1 VLPSEEITGLD
12 DATLGL
18 HRRQANSQ
26 ACKTFYVW
34 DEHGDG
40 TQPLTP
46 RTDSAIRGGRC
57 PIAA

>member
-12 DATLGL
+12 NATLRL
-18 HRRQANSQ
+18 HHRQAKFP

-46 RTDSAIRGGRC
+46 RTDSAIRGGHG